1 MGNRS
6 QKMLDVMKPDTD
18 IPMKTTR
25 RLDLVCAEQRPR
37 QGGSVRD
44 ACPMWKKMFLE
55 AVLEALS
62 GSDKEKLNELL
73 QATERAITLR
83 TQELLKSSDH
93 HEEHGEMD
101 IALASVLSIKT
112 FKLRWPALYTSDGFR
127 DFHRAQHNGGR

>member
-1 MGNRS
+1 MRNRT
-6 QKMLDVMKPDTD
+6 QKTLDVMKPDTD
-18 IPMKTTR
+18 ISMKTTR

-37 QGGSVRD
+37 QEGSVRD

-62 GSDKEKLNELL
+62 ESDKEKLNELL
-73 QATERAITLR
+73 QATEQAITLR

-101 IALASVLSIKT
+101 IAPASMLYIKT
-112 FKLRWPALYTSDGFR
+112 LKLDWPMVSASDGFR
-127 DFHRAQHNGGR
+127 DFHPRST